1 MRDLDETDLEIL
13 SLLAED
19 ARRPFSEIGD
29 RVELSGPAVSDRVT
43 RLEETGVIQGF
54 TVDVDR
60 TKLRAGV
67 PVLIDVELPVGGV
80 SADGSDALDDAR
92 ERAREADAVEH
103 VFVTAEGD
111 LRVYARVDGRTA
123 REWVA
128 GLFDGVAVDDYA
140 VTLVDEFEWTPSIE
154 GVEFALTCAECS
166 NTVDSE
172 GETARIDGEVYHFCC
187 PSCLSRFR
195 ERYQRLEEGV

>member
-13 SLLAED
+13 SLLAAD
-19 ARRPFSEIGD
+19 ARRPFSEIGE
-29 RVELSGPAVSDRVT
+29 RVGLSGPAVSDRVT
-43 RLEETGVIQGF
+43 RLKETGVIEGF

-67 PVLIDVELPVGGV
+67 PVLVDVELPPNRPE
-80 SADGSDALDDAR
+80 ALDAAR
-92 ERAREADAVEH
+92 ERARDADAVEH

-111 LRVYARVDGRTA
+111 LLLYARVEGRNA

-128 GLFDGVAVDDYA
+128 GLFEGIAVDDYA

-195 ERYQRLEEGV
+195 ERYQRLEEGA

>member
-1 MRDLDETDLEIL
+1 MYRGTVRLGMRDLDETDLEIL
-13 SLLAED
+13 SLLAAD
-19 ARRPFSEIGD
+19 ARRPFSEIGE
-29 RVELSGPAVSDRVT
+29 RVGLSGPAVSDRVT
-43 RLEETGVIQGF
+43 RLEEAGVIEGF

-67 PVLIDVELPVGGV
+67 PVLVDVELPPNRPE
-80 SADGSDALDDAR
+80 ALDEAR
-92 ERAREADAVEH
+92 ERARDADAVEH

-111 LRVYARVDGRTA
+111 LRAYGRVGGRNV
-123 REWVA
+123 REWVQ
-128 GLFDGVAVDDYA
+128 GLFEGVAVEEYA

-187 PSCLSRFR
+187 SSCLSRF
-195 ERYQRLEEGV
+195 